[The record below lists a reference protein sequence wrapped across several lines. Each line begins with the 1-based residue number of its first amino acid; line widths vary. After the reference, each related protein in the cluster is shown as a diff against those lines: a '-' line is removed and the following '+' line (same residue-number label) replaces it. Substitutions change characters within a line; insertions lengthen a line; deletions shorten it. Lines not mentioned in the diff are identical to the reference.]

1 MEDTGN
7 FANVLMV
14 SELISAT
21 RIKGIKNKY
30 GAMTVNIAKPY
41 DANLVEAGNAK
52 ALKTMTTHRLGSFI
66 HDNLEQILQAWE
78 DFARTIEPPALT
90 MDDTELRDH
99 ARQMLFA
106 FAADLDTSQSEPE
119 RAAKSKGLGK
129 RGENDTAAET
139 HAEARLLSGYTVV
152 QLVSEYRALR
162 TSVLTLWAADI
173 GDTQP
178 VHMADVTR
186 FNEAVDQALA
196 ESVARYEFMVKQSQ
210 NMFLAILGHDLRN
223 PLGTVVTG
231 SSFLMQ
237 ANDILPKYIL
247 VATRMFNSGK
257 RMSKLINDLIDF
269 TRTHLGPG
277 IPIRVKQGS
286 MVAVCDEVVNELRT
300 FHPEQQIDLQAPP
313 QLDAIFDD
321 SRIAQVLS
329 NLVGNAIQY
338 GSPDMPVTVRVTGD
352 ESDLSIAVN
361 NRGPAIA
368 PEKLSSIFDPM
379 VRIAASVGSASN
391 DYTERTSLGIGLFIS
406 REIVHA
412 HRGKLSLAST
422 EADGTTFT
430 LTMPR
435 LPTGFGSDET
445 PAGSA

>member
-1 MEDTGN
+1 MSKITQQ
-7 FANVLMV
+7 
-14 SELISAT
+14 
-21 RIKGIKNKY
+21 
-30 GAMTVNIAKPY
+30 
-41 DANLVEAGNAK
+41 
-52 ALKTMTTHRLGSFI
+52 RLSGFI
-66 HDNLEQILQAWE
+66 HDNMEPILQAWE

-99 ARQMLFA
+99 ARQMLNA
-106 FAADLDTSQSEPE
+106 FATDLATPQSDHE

-129 RGENDTAAET
+129 RGTNDTAAET

-162 TSVLTLWAADI
+162 SSVLTLWAADI
-173 GDTQP
+173 GETRTP
-178 VHMADVTR
+178 HMADVAR

-237 ANDILPKYIL
+237 AVDIPPKYIL
-247 VATRMFNSGK
+247 VATRMFNSAK

-286 MVAVCDEVVNELRT
+286 LVAVCEEVVNELRT
-300 FHPEQQIDLQAPP
+300 FHPEQLIELQVPP

-321 SRIAQVLS
+321 SRVAQVLS
-329 NLVGNAIQY
+329 NLIGNAIQY
-338 GSPDMPVTVRVTGD
+338 GGADAPVTVCLTSND
-352 ESDLSIAVN
+352 DDIAITVN
-361 NRGPAIA
+361 NRGRTIA
-368 PEKLSSIFDPM
+368 PDKISGIFDPM
-379 VRIAASVGSASN
+379 VRIAASVNA
-391 DYTERTSLGIGLFIS
+391 DYTERTSLGIGLYIS

-412 HRGKLSLAST
+412 HGGQLDVTSNA
-422 EADGTTFT
+422 EHGTTFT
-430 LTMPR
+430 VTMPR
-435 LPTGFGSDET
+435 LPTAFRSS
-445 PAGSA
+445 GSAAATAVPAFRSA

>member
-1 MEDTGN
+1 
-7 FANVLMV
+7 
-14 SELISAT
+14 
-21 RIKGIKNKY
+21 
-30 GAMTVNIAKPY
+30 MTEY
-41 DANLVEAGNAK
+41 
-52 ALKTMTTHRLGSFI
+52 RLGGFI
-66 HDNLEQILQAWE
+66 RDNMEPILQAWE

-99 ARQMLFA
+99 ARQMLLA
-106 FAADLDTSQSEPE
+106 FADDLETPQSDSES
-119 RAAKSKGLGK
+119 ANKAKGLGR
-129 RGENDTAAET
+129 RGHDDTAAET

-162 TSVLTLWAADI
+162 ASVLTLWVAAI
-173 GDTQP
+173 GGAGST
-178 VHMADVTR
+178 HMADVTR

-237 ANDILPKYIL
+237 ANDIPPKYVL
-247 VATRMFNSGK
+247 VATRMFNSAK

-286 MVAVCDEVVNELRT
+286 LVAVCEEVVNELRT
-300 FHPEQQIDLQAPP
+300 YHPEQLIELHVPP
-313 QLDAIFDD
+313 QLDAIFDEA
-321 SRIAQVLS
+321 RIAQVLS
-329 NLVGNAIQY
+329 NLIGNAIQY
-338 GSPDMPVTVRVTGD
+338 GDADVPVTVRLTLVDGD
-352 ESDLSIAVN
+352 IVVAVN
-361 NRGPAIA
+361 NRGKTIA
-368 PEKLSSIFDPM
+368 PDKLSSVFDPM
-379 VRIAASVGSASN
+379 VRIAASVNAASD

-412 HRGKLSLAST
+412 HGGEITLAST
-422 EADGTTFT
+422 SADGTTFT
-430 LTMPR
+430 VTMPR
-435 LPTGFGSDET
+435 LPKGFQ
-445 PAGSA
+445 AGGAGGAPGPQAA

>member
-1 MEDTGN
+1 
-7 FANVLMV
+7 
-14 SELISAT
+14 
-21 RIKGIKNKY
+21 
-30 GAMTVNIAKPY
+30 MTEY
-41 DANLVEAGNAK
+41 
-52 ALKTMTTHRLGSFI
+52 RLGGFI
-66 HDNLEQILQAWE
+66 RAKMEQILQAWE

-99 ARQMLFA
+99 ARQMLLA
-106 FAADLDTSQSEPE
+106 FADDLETPQSDSES
-119 RAAKSKGLGK
+119 ANKAKGMGK
-129 RGENDTAAET
+129 RGPDDTAAET

-162 TSVLTLWAADI
+162 ASVLTLWVAAI
-173 GDTQP
+173 GGTGSA
-178 VHMADVTR
+178 HMADVAR

-237 ANDILPKYIL
+237 ANDIPPKYIL
-247 VATRMFNSGK
+247 VATRMFNSAK

-286 MVAVCDEVVNELRT
+286 LVAVCEEVVNELRT
-300 FHPEQQIDLQAPP
+300 YHPEQLIELHVPP
-313 QLDAIFDD
+313 QLDAIFDEA
-321 SRIAQVLS
+321 RIAQVLS
-329 NLVGNAIQY
+329 NLIGNAIQY
-338 GSPDMPVTVRVTGD
+338 GDPEVPVTVRLTLAEGD
-352 ESDLSIAVN
+352 IVVAVN
-361 NRGPAIA
+361 NRGKTIEPG
-368 PEKLSSIFDPM
+368 KLSSVFDPM
-379 VRIAASVGSASN
+379 VRIAASVNSAGD

-412 HRGKLSLAST
+412 HGGQISLAST
-422 EADGTTFT
+422 DADGTTFT
-430 LTMPR
+430 VTMPR
-435 LPTGFGSDET
+435 LPKGFRS
-445 PAGSA
+445 GSASGAPGPQAA